1 MRRRAESLG
10 AFLSHGSASGS
21 EPRVSVHGHGHSQ
34 PCSRRCC
41 LRGPG
46 AAGVG
51 ISPRGTSLWRRRD
64 SARGSGLLLPA
75 VHTQRGDSP
84 RARPSLRQPSGVR
97 SRPGRRGRPEGGG
110 AVGERPGETHGMSW
124 SQTPCFS
131 SRPPQCED
139 GVPRST
145 HPGGLNPSSPSSA
158 REAGPQGTL
167 PAPRALCRPLRPHPS

>member
-10 AFLSHGSASGS
+10 AFLSHGSASSS
-21 EPRVSVHGHGHSQ
+21 ELRVSVHGHGHSQ

-51 ISPRGTSLWRRRD
+51 ISPRGTSLWRHHD

-110 AVGERPGETHGMSW
+110 AVGERPGETHRDELESDSTLLLSASAVRGRRTPQHAPRRPEPQL
-124 SQTPCFS
+124 SQ
-131 SRPPQCED
+131 QC
-139 GVPRST
+139 PT
-145 HPGGLNPSSPSSA
+145 K
-158 REAGPQGTL
+158 
-167 PAPRALCRPLRPHPS
+167 PAPRARPG